1 MALKGQGQLGEAMGR
16 QRRVSP
22 EKMDFDGDGLTAKG
36 RGDAG
41 VWTGLGFQAGQREN
55 VGEC

>member
-1 MALKGQGQLGEAMGR
+1 MGR

-22 EKMDFDGDGLTAKG
+22 EKMDFDEDGLTAKG

-41 VWTGLGFQAGQREN
+41 VWAGLGFQAGHRKN

>member
-1 MALKGQGQLGEAMGR
+1 MGR

-22 EKMDFDGDGLTAKG
+22 EKMDEDGLTAKG

-41 VWTGLGFQAGQREN
+41 VWAGLGFQAGQRKN